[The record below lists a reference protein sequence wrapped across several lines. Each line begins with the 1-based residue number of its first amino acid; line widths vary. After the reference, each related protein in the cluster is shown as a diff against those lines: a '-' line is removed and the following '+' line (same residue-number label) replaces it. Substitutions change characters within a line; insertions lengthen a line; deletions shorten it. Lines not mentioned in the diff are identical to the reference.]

1 MSIEYNPYSL
11 SQEMLENQ
19 RKGTIDTS
27 VQTIKYVY
35 RVVVDSQPIN
45 CSFVKLGEVL

>member
-11 SQEMLENQ
+11 FQEMLENQ

-27 VQTIKYVY
+27 VQTKYSY
-35 RVVVDSQPIN
+35 RVVIDSQPIN
-45 CSFVKLGEVL
+45 CFFVKLGEVL